1 MSVGSLHLSS
11 TMLQLVQYAVVIPP
25 AVREEIKTALGYGPK
40 CMFLPHA
47 SGAEAKPGS
56 SAGEKSGAGVNT
68 L

>member
-1 MSVGSLHLSS
+1 
-11 TMLQLVQYAVVIPP
+11 MLQLGQFAVAIPP
-25 AVREEIKTALGYGPK
+25 AVRGEIKAAWGYGPK

-47 SGAEAKPGS
+47 SGAEAKPGF

>member
-1 MSVGSLHLSS
+1 
-11 TMLQLVQYAVVIPP
+11 MLQLVQFAVVIPP
-25 AVREEIKTALGYGPK
+25 AVGEELKAAWGYGPK

-47 SGAEAKPGS
+47 SGAEAKPGF